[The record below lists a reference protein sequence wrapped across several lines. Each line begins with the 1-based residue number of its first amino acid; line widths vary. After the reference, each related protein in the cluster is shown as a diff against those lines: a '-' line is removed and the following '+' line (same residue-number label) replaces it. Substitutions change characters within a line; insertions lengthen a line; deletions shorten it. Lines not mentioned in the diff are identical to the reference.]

1 MSPLQPNYRE
11 PRINA
16 KVLNGQN
23 NFHVDWQTRIQLY
36 HIKPLSLSLSLGIPP
51 IPPAFS
57 CYVTFTKCILDLLT
71 TTHFDYI
78 RYQTDGG
85 GKPWEARRQTQG
97 GQWGRHLLVCLIGFV
112 FILVFNYI

>member
-36 HIKPLSLSLSLGIPP
+36 HIQLSLGIPP
-51 IPPAFS
+51 IPAFS
-57 CYVTFTKCILDLLT
+57 CHVTCTKCILDLLT

-97 GQWGRHLLVCLIGFV
+97 GAVGKASACLLDRFRVHSGI
-112 FILVFNYI
+112 